1 MKSKFLFSAIL
12 AAGFMLAN
20 LSANQAYGQTPQTKT
35 VKQSTVKYTCP
46 EHPDVVKDQP
56 GKCPKCG
63 MDLVEK
69 KGKSTGVSHQMKD
82 SKMMKQDR
90 TKMAKD
96 TLSPKK

>member
-12 AAGFMLAN
+12 AVGFMLAN
-20 LSANQAYGQTPQTKT
+20 LSANQVYGQTPKNKT
-35 VKQSTVKYTCP
+35 IKQQTVKYTCP
-46 EHPDVVKDQP
+46 DHPDVVKDQP

-82 SKMMKQDR
+82 STMMKQGHM
-90 TKMAKD
+90 KMTKD

>member
-12 AAGFMLAN
+12 VAGFMLAN
-20 LSANQAYGQTPQTKT
+20 LSVNQVYGQTPQTKT
-35 VKQSTVKYTCP
+35 VKQSTVKYTCTHHP
-46 EHPDVVKDQP
+46 EVIKDEP

-69 KGKSTGVSHQMKD
+69 KGKSTGVSHHMKD
-82 SKMMKQDR
+82 STMMKQDH
-90 TKMAKD
+90 TKMMKD

>member
-1 MKSKFLFSAIL
+1 MKSKFLFSAFL

-20 LSANQAYGQTPQTKT
+20 FSANQVYGQTPQTKT
-35 VKQSTVKYTCP
+35 TKQLAVKYTCP
-46 EHPDVVKDQP
+46 HHPEVVKDEP

-69 KGKSTGVSHQMKD
+69 KEKSTGVSHQMKD
-82 SKMMKQDR
+82 STMMKQGHM
-90 TKMAKD
+90 KMAKD

>member
-12 AAGFMLAN
+12 VAGFMLAN
-20 LSANQAYGQTPQTKT
+20 LSAYQVYGQTPQNKT
-35 VKQSTVKYTCP
+35 VNQQTAKYTCP
-46 EHPDVVKDQP
+46 HHPDVIKDQP

-82 SKMMKQDR
+82 STMMKQDR
-90 TKMAKD
+90 TKMKKD
-96 TLSPKK
+96 TLSIKK